1 MPITVT
7 RLQSISIILI
17 TSLFFAGLPLIH
29 YKRAVIVMFGMNR
42 TRTLMIKKF
51 FIFSPSMSPGNV
63 PIFQLVSPNKVKV
76 ASQTAS
82 TLPRKKVNF

>member
-29 YKRAVIVMFGMNR
+29 YKRAVTVMSRMNR
-42 TRTLMIKKF
+42 TRTLMIKKLY
-51 FIFSPSMSPGNV
+51 ISPLYV
-63 PIFQLVSPNKVKV
+63 PKECPYISIG
-76 ASQTAS
+76 
-82 TLPRKKVNF
+82 